1 MNVRENK
8 LIINDYLNA
17 DYEIANAFLLKSMN
31 IDTLEINNSEVNL
44 DTIKYFISGTN
55 IKSIILNDSVI
66 YYETNDLI
74 NINSLVINNIVCDN
88 YEMFVKFRN
97 LSKLIVS
104 NLPNEFNCYYLRVLN
119 QLNELGLINV
129 RASHLGGLGYVR
141 DLNIL
146 HLNNIPIKNWVF
158 TTKIFN
164 LKTLYLS
171 SEYDF
176 NGIPRLLFS
185 IKDEKEI

>member
-17 DYEIANAFLLKSMN
+17 DYEIANALLLKSMN

-141 DLNIL
+141 E
-146 HLNNIPIKNWVF
+146 
-158 TTKIFN
+158 
-164 LKTLYLS
+164 LKTLHIIDIPIRSWIFITKIYKLKELYIS
-171 SEYDF
+171 KNYNIGE
-176 NGIPRLLFS
+176 IPRLEL
-185 IKDEKEI
+185 IINYEDKD